1 MSTGRSIHAVP
12 SITLSLGEGNR
23 RWAETPS
30 AARSPAL
37 IIAYWPKTAAT
48 GAAGRDCRGPAIAMM
63 DSACRRCPDQ
73 SPIVRRL
80 TNFAKRQLM
89 SHLTGGGGRL
99 SSLIP
104 I

>member
-1 MSTGRSIHAVP
+1 MGRELRLP
-12 SITLSLGEGNR
+12 RG
-23 RWAETPS
+23 
-30 AARSPAL
+30 PAL
-37 IIAYWPKTAAT
+37 ITAYWPKTAAT
-48 GAAGRDCRGPAIAMM
+48 GARRSESTPSIAMM
-63 DSACRRCPDQ
+63 DQRLPSLPDQ

-99 SSLIP
+99 SGLIP